1 MTIGEKI
8 KELRKVNGYSQ
19 ELIAEK
25 IAVSRQ
31 TISKWEN
38 DLSIPSTNN
47 LIKLANLFDVD
58 IHFITNQNTSKP
70 NDDDIPPLKNKS
82 LYVFGAILC
91 FFSFLI
97 GIGFSDQSDFFIFI
111 GVLAPMG
118 LSYCL
123 TELI

>member
-1 MTIGEKI
+1 MSIGEKI

-47 LIKLANLFDVD
+47 LIKLADLFDVD
-58 IHFITNQNTSKP
+58 IHLITNQNTLAKNGES
-70 NDDDIPPLKNKS
+70 NLPLKNKIFYI
-82 LYVFGAILC
+82 LGAILC
-91 FFSFLI
+91 FILFLV
-97 GIGFSDQSDFFIFI
+97 GIGFSNQSDFFIFI

-118 LSYCL
+118 LSYCMMH
-123 TELI
+123 II